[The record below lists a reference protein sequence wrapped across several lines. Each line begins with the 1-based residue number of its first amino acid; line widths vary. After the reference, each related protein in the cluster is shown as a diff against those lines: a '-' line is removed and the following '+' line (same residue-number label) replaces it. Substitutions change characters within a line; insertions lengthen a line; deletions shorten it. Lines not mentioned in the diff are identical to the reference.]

1 VTVDRRGA
9 LGILA
14 VLGALVLIAAPSLG
28 TDPQVF
34 STRVD
39 PDGLLASLVR
49 AADSEWELGLI
60 RAPALLAGL
69 LVAVAAALALGARRA
84 AWPRW
89 LLVALAITVA
99 GLLLVP
105 AALLAVGLRES
116 SEPWAYT
123 NDSTY
128 QIELAGE
135 LVLDGENPYG
145 HDYRGSGLER
155 WYQDV
160 DQPTDQGRAAL
171 EHFAYFPGTALTAAA
186 WRLLPAP
193 LDDYRLFVLL
203 ATFGLLG
210 AALLFPA
217 PFAARIAAGAV
228 LAANPLAVRAP
239 WFGTADAPSLLLCV
253 LAFALLARGRYVRA
267 AACLGG
273 AVLLKQFALV
283 AVPFFVL
290 ALLLLR
296 VPRPVL
302 RNAAIAFTAVVV
314 AGFLPFLVAD
324 PGAVLDDTIAYGA
337 STYRIIG
344 YGLAGLLVEA
354 GIAER
359 EGDYP
364 FALVALVVWVPVTAW
379 LLVAQARRAELW
391 AAAAGTAVS
400 LYALFW
406 ISRVFQTSY
415 LLWPLVFL
423 VLAGLLFAARALARD
438 RSSSAYTRV
447 DPAT

>member
-28 TDPQVF
+28 TDPQLF
-34 STRVD
+34 TTRVE
-39 PDGLLASLVR
+39 PDGLLAPLAR
-49 AADSEWELGLI
+49 AADSEWELGLV

-69 LVAVAAALALGARRA
+69 LVAVAAALVVGVRRD

-89 LLVALAITVA
+89 ALGVLALVVA

-105 AALLAVGLRES
+105 ATFLAIALRES

-135 LVLDGENPYG
+135 LVLDAESPYG
-145 HDYRGSGLER
+145 HDYRGSGLKR

-160 DQPTDQGRAAL
+160 TQPTDQGRAAL
-171 EHFAYFPGTALTAAA
+171 DHFAYFPGTALTAAA

-193 LDDYRLFVLL
+193 LDDYRLLVLL
-203 ATFGLLG
+203 ATLGLLG
-210 AALLFPA
+210 AALLFRA
-217 PFAARIAAGAV
+217 PFEARLAAGAL

-239 WFGTADAPSLLLCV
+239 WFGTADAPSLLLVV
-253 LAFALLARGRYVRA
+253 LSFALVTRGRLTWA
-267 AACLGG
+267 AASLAG

-283 AVPFFVL
+283 AVPFFALALVLMHVSRPHLQRAALVFAGVL
-290 ALLLLR
+290 A
-296 VPRPVL
+296 
-302 RNAAIAFTAVVV
+302 

-324 PGAVLDDTIAYGA
+324 PGALLDDTITYGA

-354 GIAER
+354 GLAER

-364 FALVALVVWVPVTAW
+364 FALLALLVWAPLTSW
-379 LLVAQARRAELW
+379 LLVAQARRRELW

-400 LYALFW
+400 LYVLFW
-406 ISRVFQTSY
+406 LSRVFQTSY
-415 LLWPLVFL
+415 LLWPLVFV
-423 VLAGLLFAARALARD
+423 VLAGLLFVARARE